1 VILIDTNIIAYLLIE
16 GDYTE
21 AAREL
26 RRRDPDW
33 RSEAFLMVEFTN
45 VLAASVA
52 ANRMNLALAQLFLVE
67 ASSLLNGKLARV
79 AHAPVLA
86 TAAQYRVSAYD
97 ARFLALAQQLSSR
110 LITEDAKLRAAA
122 PSLTQSLA
130 EALAWV

>member
-86 TAAQYRVSAYD
+86 TAVQYRVSAYD